1 MATAY
6 LGLGANLGDRLA
18 NLERAV
24 ELLDA
29 APGVEVL
36 ASSRVWETDPVGGPE
51 GQPRYLNA
59 AVAAEA
65 TIGPHDVLRAAKS
78 IEGAMGR
85 VPSERWGPRII
96 DIDLLL
102 FGEETIADAELIV
115 PHPEL
120 WNRRFVLD
128 PLADVIAPGPLA
140 NRVRGRLAELGNTQE
155 ARPYP

>member
-1 MATAY
+1 MTVVY
-6 LGLGANLGDRLA
+6 LGLGSNLGDRAAHLWEAVRRLA
-18 NLERAV
+18 A
-24 ELLDA
+24 LD
-29 APGVEVL
+29 GCRIDRV
-36 ASSRVWETDPVGGPE
+36 SRLFETAPVGPTA
-51 GQPRYLNA
+51 QPRYLNA

-128 PLADVIAPGPLA
+128 PLADVVAPGPLA